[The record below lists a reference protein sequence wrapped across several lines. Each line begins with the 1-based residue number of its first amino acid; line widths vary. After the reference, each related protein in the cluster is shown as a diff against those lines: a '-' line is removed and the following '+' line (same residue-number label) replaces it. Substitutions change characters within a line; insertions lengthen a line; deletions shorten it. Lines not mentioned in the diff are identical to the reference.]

1 MKLVPQTIVIWLI
14 TLGIIQAQTPSPQ
27 QTLSLPEAW
36 QKAEKFNKTI
46 LEQDLRLKISHE
58 RLEQTK
64 SERLPEL
71 GASTQYARV
80 SNLPIYERGI
90 LNTPFQYP
98 VLHNFFQLKTEA
110 YFKVY
115 EGKKLQTKIK
125 AEETEHALVE
135 EEKKQTES
143 EVKLRI
149 AAVYLDLQRNLIYK
163 DLMLKNIEEA
173 EKRLTEIRELNKNGV
188 VLKSDLL
195 RAELQ
200 LSRQKMTLHEIENS
214 ILITNQKLD
223 LMIGLPDTTIVI
235 PAPLPASDSLAKGY
249 ESFLDEAF
257 DHAYQLKIA
266 SKQKEIS
273 ELHLKEVRADYKPKV
288 GLFAEYTYA
297 YPQITFYPYAGALYG
312 FGMAGLKASYSLSS
326 LYHNKHREQAAMVEI
341 QRQQVIESDR
351 EDQVRQAVKEA
362 YVRYGEALHRIEV
375 SELSTRQAAEN
386 YRIVHNTYFN
396 QLSLL
401 TDLLDADT
409 QLLQSQYDLAS
420 ARLAARLQYYQL
432 LNTLG
437 KL

>member
-1 MKLVPQTIVIWLI
+1 MQSVRRVIVMWLLSLVT
-14 TLGIIQAQTPSPQ
+14 IQAQITPPEQ
-27 QTLSLPEAW
+27 PLSLSEAW
-36 QKAEKFNKTI
+36 QKAEQFNKTI
-46 LEQDLRLKISHE
+46 QEQNLRVKISHE
-58 RLEQTK
+58 KLEQTK

-90 LNTPFQYP
+90 LNAPSQYP

-110 YFKVY
+110 YFNVY
-115 EGKKLQTKIK
+115 EGKKLQTRIK
-125 AEETEHALVE
+125 AEETEHTLVE
-135 EEKKQTES
+135 EEKNQIQS
-143 EVKLRI
+143 EVKLRV
-149 AAVYLDLQRNLIYK
+149 ASVYLDLQRNLIYK

-173 EKRLTEIRELNKNGV
+173 EKRLADIRELHTNGV

-200 LSRQKMTLHEIENS
+200 VSRQKMTLHEIENS

-223 LMIGLPDTTIVI
+223 LMIGLPDETVLKPT
-235 PAPLPASDSLAKGY
+235 PLPASDSLAKGY
-249 ESFLDEAF
+249 DSFLDEAF

-266 SKQKEIS
+266 SKQKQIS
-273 ELHLKEVRADYKPKV
+273 ELRLKEVQADYKPKV

-326 LYHNKHREQAAMVEI
+326 LYHNKHREQAARVEI
-341 QRQQVIESDR
+341 QRQQIIESDQ
-351 EDQVRQAVKEA
+351 EDRVKQAVKEA
-362 YVRYGEALHRIEV
+362 YVRYGEALHRIDV
-375 SELSTRQAAEN
+375 SELSTKQAAEN
-386 YRIVHNTYFN
+386 YRIVHNMYFN

-420 ARLAARLQYYQL
+420 ARLAARLQYYHL